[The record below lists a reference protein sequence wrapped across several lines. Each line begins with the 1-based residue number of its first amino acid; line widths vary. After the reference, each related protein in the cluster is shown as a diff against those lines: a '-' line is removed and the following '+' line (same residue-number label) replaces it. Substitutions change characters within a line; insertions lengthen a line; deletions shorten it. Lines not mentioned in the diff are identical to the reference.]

1 MNIKGLYGLILI
13 FLTLLTACKKEES
26 IPLPENML
34 RLTNGSYK
42 DWRLEKVTYILFN
55 VVDQIPDCQ
64 RDEIYRFYSDG
75 KGEVHSGP
83 NPCPP
88 ADPDNPVPEPEVQAN
103 GTWTFVGEGAEIHIN
118 WQDKMDWEARVDE
131 LTDDKLVVTGIVFDN
146 YRVTATFRPL

>member
-1 MNIKGLYGLILI
+1 MTIRSLSGLVLII
-13 FLTLLTACKKEES
+13 ITLLTACKKEENV
-26 IPLPENML
+26 PLPENLM

-75 KGEVHSGP
+75 NGEVHSGP

-88 ADPDNPVPEPEVQAN
+88 ADPDNPTPEPEVQAT
-103 GTWTFVGEGAEIHIN
+103 GSWTFVGQGEEIHIN

-131 LTDDKLVVTGIVFDN
+131 LTDSKLVVTGIVFDN